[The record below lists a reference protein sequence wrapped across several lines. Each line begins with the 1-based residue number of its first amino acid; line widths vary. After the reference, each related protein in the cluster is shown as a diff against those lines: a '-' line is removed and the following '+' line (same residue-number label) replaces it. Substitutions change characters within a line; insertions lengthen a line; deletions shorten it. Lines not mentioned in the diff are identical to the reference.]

1 MSDPDCVFCKIVA
14 GDLPAAFVYQDDVI
28 VAFRDIHP
36 VAPTHVLVIPRK
48 HVASLAEAGPEDEA
62 LLGRLMLGIRR
73 VALDLG
79 IVARGYRTILN
90 TGPGAGQS
98 VFHLHAHV
106 LSGRRF
112 SWP

>member
-1 MSDPDCVFCKIVA
+1 MSDPDCIFCKIVA
-14 GDLPAAFVYQDDVI
+14 GDVPANFVFQDDDI
-28 VAFRDIHP
+28 VAFRDIQP

-48 HVASLAEAGPEDEA
+48 HIASLAEAGPEDEA
-62 LLGRLMLGIRR
+62 LLGRLILGVRR
-73 VALDLG
+73 VAVDLG
-79 IVARGYRTILN
+79 LVAQGYRTILN

>member
-1 MSDPDCVFCKIVA
+1 MNVADCVFCQIVA
-14 GDLPAAFVYQDDVI
+14 GRIPATIVYQDDDI

-36 VAPTHVLVIPRK
+36 VAPTHVLVVPRK

-62 LLGRLMLGIRR
+62 LLGRLLLGVRR

-79 IVARGYRTILN
+79 IVENGYRTILN
-90 TGPGAGQS
+90 TGAGAGQS
-98 VFHLHAHV
+98 VFHLHAHL

>member
-1 MSDPDCVFCKIVA
+1 MNDPDCIFCRIVA
-14 GDLPAAFVYQDDVI
+14 GEVPARVVFQDDEVM
-28 VAFRDIHP
+28 AFHDIHP
-36 VAPTHVLVIPRK
+36 VAPVHVLVIPRK

-62 LLGRLMLGIRR
+62 ALGRVMLGAARAAR
-73 VALDLG
+73 ELG
-79 IVARGYRTILN
+79 CVEQGYRTILN

-106 LSGRRF
+106 LSGKRF